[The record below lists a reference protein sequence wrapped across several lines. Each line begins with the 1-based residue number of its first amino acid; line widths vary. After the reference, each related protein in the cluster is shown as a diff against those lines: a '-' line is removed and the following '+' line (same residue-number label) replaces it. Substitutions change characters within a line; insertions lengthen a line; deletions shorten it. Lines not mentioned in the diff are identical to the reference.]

1 MSGLLELI
9 AKAKQTGDYA
19 PLFQAI
25 PYARFLGISGE
36 VRNGELVGKLVYS
49 DALIGNPV
57 LPALHGGTIGAL
69 LESTAIFLLFWEAQ
83 TVILPKTINITVAY
97 LRPGGPA
104 DTYARAVVTKQ
115 GRRIASVRA
124 EAWQED
130 AARPIATA
138 VANFLVTPADG

>member
-1 MSGLLELI
+1 MSSLLELI
-9 AKAKQTGDYA
+9 ARAKQSGDHG
-19 PLFQAI
+19 PLFEAV

-36 VRNGELVGKLVYS
+36 IRDGELIGKLVYKPE
-49 DALIGNPV
+49 LIGNPV

-69 LESTAIFLLFWEAQ
+69 LESTAIFRLFWESE

-97 LRPGGPA
+97 LRPGGPV

-130 AARPIATA
+130 PARPIATA